1 MKRCVPVLMII
12 PLLMSTLKA
21 APTVTA
27 GSGLFRVQNASIT
40 KGALS
45 FNLHLAGNPAGA
57 YHMNDGNFSTWD
69 GILRLGASW
78 APLEF
83 LEVGLVPAIGYY
95 KPRANDT
102 ADIGLWDMEVNAKA
116 SYSRMKVLKLGLQA
130 RVLVPLA
137 SDAFFPAGYSNG
149 FDVGGRGLITADFRD
164 VMKFPLLLHL
174 NAGYMLSMDTYD
186 SLMNEYNIA
195 GYFGRNRMMLGAG
208 LEIPTRFVTLLTELY
223 TEPSSQQPGD
233 IWLTPTL
240 RLNLPFGFH
249 VDYGMDFLILADTSD
264 PRENF
269 YHTITTGISWSTPP
283 KKHIPMGS
291 ISGMVKDSEKGTGI
305 VAKVSY
311 SGAETGMIDAGSMG
325 FKLDSLTPGTYT
337 LEAIAEGYSSE
348 KKSVA
353 VLDGQVTE
361 IDFALK
367 PSLVTFS
374 GTVHEREKDAPLA
387 ATIRFTDGSLPEVM
401 TDPATGIFKVQ
412 VKPGTYGV
420 EVTSEGY
427 LPQTASIIVSKTGA
441 VKDFKLIKKGM
452 KIAFRGIN
460 FETAKAVILPESYP
474 ILDEAAKILLENPD
488 INVEIGG
495 HTDNRGS
502 DVYNQKLSQ
511 ERAESVRLYLIE
523 NHKIEGS
530 RLFAKGYGESQPV
543 APNDTEENMAKNRRV
558 EFTILK

>member
-1 MKRCVPVLMII
+1 MLLSLLVL
-12 PLLMSTLKA
+12 TLQA

-27 GSGLFRVQNASIT
+27 GSGLYRIQNASIT

-78 APLEF
+78 APIEF

-102 ADIGLWDMEVNAKA
+102 AVVGLWDMEINAKT
-116 SYSRMKVLKLGLQA
+116 SYSRMNVLKLGLQA
-130 RVLVPLA
+130 RVLLPTA
-137 SDAFFPAGYSNG
+137 SKEFFPQGYTNG
-149 FDVGGRGLITADFRD
+149 LDVGGRGLITADFRD

-174 NAGYMLSMDTYD
+174 NAGYMMSMDSYD
-186 SLMNEYNIA
+186 TLLSESSIV
-195 GYFGRNRMMLGAG
+195 GHFGKNRMTLGAG
-208 LEIPTRFVTLLTELY
+208 LEIPTKFITFFTELY
-223 TEPSSQQPGD
+223 TEQPGD
-233 IWLTPTL
+233 IWLTPTF
-240 RLNLPFGFH
+240 RLNTPFGLH

-269 YHTITTGISWSTPP
+269 YHTITTGISWSTPA

-291 ISGMVKDSEKGTGI
+291 IAGTVKDSEKGSGI
-305 VAKVSY
+305 VAKVSF
-311 SGAETGMIDAGSMG
+311 SGPATGMIDAGSMG
-325 FKLDSLTPGTYT
+325 FKMDSLTPGTYT
-337 LEAIAEGYSSE
+337 LEAIAEGYASE
-348 KKSVA
+348 KKTVA
-353 VLDGQVTE
+353 VLDGEVTE
-361 IDFALK
+361 VGFSLK
-367 PSLVTFS
+367 PALVTFS

-387 ATIRFTDGSLPEVM
+387 ATIRFTDASLPEVM
-401 TDPATGIFKVQ
+401 TDRSTGIFKVQ
-412 VKPGTYGV
+412 LAPGTYGV
-420 EVTSEGY
+420 EVSSEGY
-427 LPQTASIIVSKTGA
+427 LPQTASVIVTKTGA
-441 VKDFKLIKKGM
+441 VKDFKLIKQGM
-452 KIAFRGIN
+452 KITLRGIN
-460 FETAKAVILPESYP
+460 FETARAVILPESYP
-474 ILDEAAKILLENPD
+474 ILDEAAKILTENPD
-488 INVEIGG
+488 IKIEIGG

-523 NHKIEGS
+523 KHAIEGS

>member
-1 MKRCVPVLMII
+1 MKKAFIMGLSILLLAAVLN
-12 PLLMSTLKA
+12 A

-27 GSGLFRVQNASIT
+27 GSGLYRIQNASIT
-40 KGALS
+40 KGNLS

-57 YHMNDGNFSTWD
+57 YHMNDGDFSTWD
-69 GILRLGASW
+69 GIFRLGASW
-78 APLEF
+78 APFEF
-83 LEVGLVPAIGYY
+83 LEVGLVPALGYY
-95 KPRANDT
+95 KPTADDT
-102 ADIGLWDMEVNAKA
+102 ADIGLWDMEINAKT

-130 RVLVPLA
+130 RALVPLA
-137 SDAFFPAGYSNG
+137 SDVFFPAGYSNG
-149 FDVGGRGLITADFRD
+149 LDVGGRGLITADFRD

-195 GYFGRNRMMLGAG
+195 GYFGRNRMTLGAG
-208 LEIPTRFVTLLTELY
+208 LEIPTRFVTLLAEIY
-223 TEPSSQQPGD
+223 AEQPGD
-233 IWLTPTL
+233 VWVTPTL

-264 PRENF
+264 PREDL
-269 YHTITTGISWSTPP
+269 YRTVTTGISWSTPP

-291 ISGMVKDSEKGTGI
+291 ISGTVKDADNGSGLVAKISFSGPETGI
-305 VAKVSY
+305 
-311 SGAETGMIDAGSMG
+311 IDAGSMG
-325 FKLDSLTPGTYT
+325 FRIDSLDPGTYT
-337 LEAIAEGYSSE
+337 LEAIVEGYTSE
-348 KKSVA
+348 KRSV
-353 VLDGQVTE
+353 VVQDRQVTE
-361 IDFALK
+361 INFSLK
-367 PSLVTFS
+367 PALVSFS

-387 ATIRFTDGSLPEVM
+387 ATIRFTDASLPDAM
-401 TDPATGIFKVQ
+401 TDPGTGIFKVQ
-412 VKPGTYGV
+412 LKPGTYGV

-427 LPQTASIIVSKTGA
+427 LPQTSSVIVTKTGA

-460 FETAKAVILPESYP
+460 FETAKAVILSESYP
-474 ILDEAAKILLENPD
+474 ILDEAANILLENPD

-495 HTDNRGS
+495 HTDNRGADS
-502 DVYNQKLSQ
+502 YNQKLSQ

-523 NHKIEGS
+523 KHGIEGS
-530 RLFAKGYGESQPV
+530 RLYAKGYGESQPV